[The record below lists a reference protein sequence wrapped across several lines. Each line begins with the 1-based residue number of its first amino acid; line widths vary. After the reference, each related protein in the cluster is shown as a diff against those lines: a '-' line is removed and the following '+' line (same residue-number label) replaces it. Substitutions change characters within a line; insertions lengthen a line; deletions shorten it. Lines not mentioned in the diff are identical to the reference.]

1 MHRCAFWIAEDKNEM
16 RVILRGELD
25 GLQAFEQ
32 IHDQISLANG
42 IERIVL
48 DFSETS
54 QAKPIE
60 LHYLLT
66 DLAVDPCF
74 NGIEIC
80 VCGLQYTHMSADC
93 PYTHGRRQRAQ
104 AEYQS
109 FERIRM

>member
-1 MHRCAFWIAEDKNEM
+1 MHRCAFWIAEEKDEM

-25 GLQAFEQ
+25 GPKAFEQ
-32 IHDQISLANG
+32 IHDQLSLAHG
-42 IERIVL
+42 IERINI

-54 QAKPIE
+54 QVKPVE
-60 LHYLLT
+60 LHYLMS

-74 NGIEIC
+74 NGVEIC
-80 VCGLQYTHMSADC
+80 VSGLRFNQTSADC

>member
-1 MHRCAFWIAEDKNEM
+1 MHRCAFWIAEDKDEM
-16 RVILRGELD
+16 KVTLRGELD

-32 IHDQISLANG
+32 IHDQISLVNG
-42 IERIVL
+42 IERIVIDL
-48 DFSETS
+48 SETS
-54 QAKPIE
+54 QVKPIE

-74 NGIEIC
+74 SNIEIC
-80 VCGLQYTHMSADC
+80 VSGLRFTHMSADC

>member
-1 MHRCAFWIAEDKNEM
+1 MQRCAFWISEDKGEM

-42 IERIVL
+42 IERVAI

-54 QAKPIE
+54 QVKPIE
-60 LHYLLT
+60 LHYLLS
-66 DLAVDPCF
+66 DLASDQCF
-74 NGIEIC
+74 SNIEIC
-80 VCGLQYTHMSADC
+80 VSGLRYTHTNTEC
-93 PYTHGRRQRAQ
+93 LYTHGRRQRAQ

-109 FERIRM
+109 FERMRT